1 MYNYLILNTLCT
13 NHLTKRF
20 NRSPKAFLK
29 NIRNKRITIR
39 MGEDIISQNR
49 SSISTIKSITESVD
63 GGQFLN
69 IRFFI
74 FFNIF
79 ITFIDQLLFPAGQS
93 AFFWSFFT
101 DLNLFYYLYELRYLL
116 YYQRLFPLLS
126 PFYYQPPSYCNY
138 HLL

>member
-20 NRSPKAFLK
+20 NLSPKALLI
-29 NIRNKRITIR
+29 NIRNTLITIR

-74 FFNIF
+74 FFNIL
-79 ITFIDQLLFPAGQS
+79 ITFID
-93 AFFWSFFT
+93 
-101 DLNLFYYLYELRYLL
+101 
-116 YYQRLFPLLS
+116 
-126 PFYYQPPSYCNY
+126 
-138 HLL
+138 